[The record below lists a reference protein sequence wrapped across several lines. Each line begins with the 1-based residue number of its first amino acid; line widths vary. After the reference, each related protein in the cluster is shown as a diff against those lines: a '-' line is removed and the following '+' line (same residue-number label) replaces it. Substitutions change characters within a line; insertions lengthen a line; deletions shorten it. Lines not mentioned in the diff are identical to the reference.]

1 MDSGS
6 TTAQSSLML
15 SALYVALEAGFFLR
29 YRYTND
35 SPKLASG
42 MRRSKESR
50 LESWKRDLASYEGKG
65 AEAVDEWVTGWF
77 RPLEGRQIEVK
88 EIKRGNIEDYLSGP
102 SPLSASVVGRLTDI
116 QSGSWVKT

>member
-1 MDSGS
+1 MDLESKI
-6 TTAQSSLML
+6 AQSSLML

-29 YRYTND
+29 HRYTND

-77 RPLEGRQIEVK
+77 MPHAERKIEVK

-102 SPLSASVVGRLTDI
+102 SPLSA
-116 QSGSWVKT
+116 

>member
-1 MDSGS
+1 
-6 TTAQSSLML
+6 ML

-29 YRYTND
+29 HRYTND

-77 RPLEGRQIEVK
+77 MPLEGRNIEIK
-88 EIKRGNIEDYLSGP
+88 MIKRGNIEEYLSGP
-102 SPLSASVVGRLTDI
+102 SPPIGLRIRTTD
-116 QSGSWVKT
+116 